1 MLSRR
6 NAPVPTQNYYNGWPT
21 RDNMA
26 KKGFIAFPVLIIILI
41 LFFVLLYYI
50 FSAMQSTH

>member
-1 MLSRR
+1 
-6 NAPVPTQNYYNGWPT
+6 
-21 RDNMA
+21 MA